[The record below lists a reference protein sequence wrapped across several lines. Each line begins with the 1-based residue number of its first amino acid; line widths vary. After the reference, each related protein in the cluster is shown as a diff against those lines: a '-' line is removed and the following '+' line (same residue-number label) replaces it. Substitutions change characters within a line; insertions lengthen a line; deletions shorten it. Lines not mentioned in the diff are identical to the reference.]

1 MSTSTKKQQIHRE
14 MTIADIF
21 SEFPEKSQRLA
32 QTMTNAGLHCSNCSA
47 ATWETLEAGMLG
59 HGFSE
64 EQLLAL
70 IDQLNDILEEEIAV
84 DTITLTKRAAEKFAF
99 FAKEEGNPGCGLR
112 FGDSA
117 GGCGGFQY
125 ILDFCDSPTDQDEV
139 FESEGISIFVQKP
152 MVPRLIGSVIDYVDG
167 LQGAGFKISNPNVKS
182 ACSCGHSQG
191 Y

>member
-1 MSTSTKKQQIHRE
+1 MTTQQDQITRE

-21 SEFPEKSQRLA
+21 SRFPHKSQRLA
-32 QTMTNAGLHCSNCSA
+32 QAVTNAGLHCTSCSA

-59 HGFSE
+59 HGLSE
-64 EQLLAL
+64 AAITKLL
-70 IDQLNDILEEEIAV
+70 DELNAILEEELEL
-84 DTITLTKRAAEKFAF
+84 DTITLTPRAAKKFRE
-99 FAKEEGNPGCGLR
+99 FAKEEGNEEFALR

-125 ILDFCDSPTDQDEV
+125 LLDFSEGPEEDDAI
-139 FESEGISIFVQKP
+139 FESEGINIHVKKG
-152 MVPRLIGSVIDYVDG
+152 MLGRLLGSVIDYVDG

-182 ACSCGHSQG
+182 SCGCGTSQG